1 MARLGSRVDA
11 SGGLLLLEEQ
21 DRSRWDRESMQTGLA
36 WLQRSASGDAFS
48 RFHAEAAIA
57 AEHCLAP
64 SFAETRWKEIAELYE
79 MLERIAPSP
88 LHTLN
93 RAVAVAEWQG
103 AAAGLAVVNGLAPPA
118 WLAGSYLWDAV
129 LTDLHRRAGHADVA
143 RELRERAIDSA
154 PTDAVR
160 ELLRRRLT

>member
-1 MARLGSRVDA
+1 M
-11 SGGLLLLEEQ
+11 
-21 DRSRWDRESMQTGLA
+21 T
-36 WLQRSASGDAFS
+36 WLQRSACGNTFS
-48 RFHAEAAIA
+48 RFHAEAGIA

-64 SFAETRWKEIAELYE
+64 SFAKTRWKEIVELYA

-93 RAVAVAEWQG
+93 RAVAVAEWRG
-103 AAAGLAVVNGLAPPA
+103 ASAGLAIVEGIAPPA

-129 LTDLHRRAGHADVA
+129 LADLHRRAGHLEAA
-143 RELRERAIDSA
+143 RQYRERAFESA

-160 ELLRRRLT
+160 KLLRRRLS

>member
-1 MARLGSRVDA
+1 M
-11 SGGLLLLEEQ
+11 
-21 DRSRWDRESMQTGLA
+21 A
-36 WLQRSASGDAFS
+36 WLHRSASGDTFS
-48 RFHAEAAIA
+48 RFHAEAGIA

-64 SFAETRWKEIAELYE
+64 SFAETRWQEIADHYA

-93 RAVAVAEWQG
+93 RAVAIAECDG
-103 AAAGLAVVNGLAPPA
+103 PAAGLTIVEGIAPPS

-129 LTDLHRRAGHADVA
+129 LADLHRRAGHVEVSH
-143 RELRERAIDSA
+143 RHRERAIESA

-160 ELLRRRLT
+160 GLLRRRLA